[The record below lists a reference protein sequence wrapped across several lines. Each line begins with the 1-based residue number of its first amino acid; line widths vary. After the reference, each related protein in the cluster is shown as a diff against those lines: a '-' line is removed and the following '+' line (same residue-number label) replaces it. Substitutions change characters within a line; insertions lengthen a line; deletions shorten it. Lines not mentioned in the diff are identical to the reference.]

1 MRLILRFL
9 KLYWV
14 FILFLCP
21 QNELF
26 LMEVTR
32 IFDLLSRY
40 EEAFKPKDDVLAGKE
55 NGEWVKHDLKTYRR
69 IADSIS
75 LGLIEL
81 GIGKGDKIA
90 TISNNRPEWNF
101 IDMGI
106 LQTGAIHVPIYPT
119 ISEED
124 YRYILNHA
132 EVKLVFIAG
141 MDLLRKIEHI
151 LPEIKNLRKIYTFA
165 KIDKYH
171 HLNDLIESGKKS
183 KKSDV
188 LEKNRKSIDKDDVA
202 TLIYTSGTTGFPK
215 GVMLSHD
222 NILSNVKAAH
232 WIFPV
237 DETSRGLSYL
247 PLCHVY
253 ERTVNYILQYKGVSI
268 YYAEN
273 MGKIVDNI
281 KEVKPHIMT
290 TVPRLL
296 EKVYDKI
303 IAKGRRLKGIQKQ
316 IFFWAVNL
324 GLKYEYDRTD
334 KVLYNLQLKLAN
346 KLVFSKWREAFGGEM
361 RSIVSGGA
369 ALQPRLAR
377 IYNAAGIPVV
387 EGYGMTESSPVIAV
401 NTFIPMQRK
410 IGTVGPPLK
419 NVEVKI
425 SGDGEILAKGPTIMK
440 GYFKEPEMTKETVVD
455 GWLRTGD
462 MGIIDDDG
470 MLKITGRVKEIFKT
484 SMGKYISPVLIE
496 NKIKESPF
504 IDQIMVIGE
513 NQKFAAALVVP
524 DFEHLR
530 LWCKIKNI
538 PYSTNREMIKTKEF
552 KDRIKK
558 EIDCYNKQFGD
569 TEKIK
574 KFELIDHEWT
584 IDSGEITAN
593 LKLKRASLQKKYA
606 QLIEKIFNN

>member
-1 MRLILRFL
+1 
-9 KLYWV
+9 
-14 FILFLCP
+14 
-21 QNELF
+21 
-26 LMEVTR
+26 MEVIR

-40 EEAFKPKDDVLAGKE
+40 EDKFKPKNDVLAGKE
-55 NGEWVKHDLKTYRR
+55 NGEWIKYDLKTYREK
-69 IADSIS
+69 ANHIS
-75 LGLIEL
+75 LGLLEL
-81 GIGKGDKIA
+81 GIKKGDKVA

-106 LQTGAIHVPIYPT
+106 LQTGAIHVPVYPT
-119 ISEED
+119 ISEDD
-124 YRYILNHA
+124 YRYILKHA
-132 EVKLVFIAG
+132 DVRFVFVAG
-141 MDLLRKIEHI
+141 KELLRKIEHI
-151 LPEIKNLRKIYTFA
+151 LPEIENLEQLYTIK
-165 KIDKYH
+165 KIDEH
-171 HLNDLIESGKKS
+171 HHMNDLIESGRQS
-183 KKSDV
+183 KKTET
-188 LEKNRKSIDKDDVA
+188 LEKISASIDKDDVA

-215 GVMLSHD
+215 GVMLTHE
-222 NILSNVKAAH
+222 NILSDVKAAE

-273 MGKIVDNI
+273 MGTIVDNI
-281 KEVKPHIMT
+281 QEVKPHLMT

-303 IAKGRRLKGIQKQ
+303 LAKGRRLKGLKKQ

-324 GLKYEYDRTD
+324 GLKYEYDRPD
-334 KVLYNLQLKLAN
+334 RILYNVQLKIAN

-401 NTFIPMQRK
+401 NTFIPKQRK
-410 IGTVGPPLK
+410 IGTVGPPLN

-425 SGDGEILAKGPTIMK
+425 SEKGEILVKGPIVMK
-440 GYFKEPEMTKETVVD
+440 GYFKDPEMTNETVID
-455 GWLRTGD
+455 GWLHTGD
-462 MGIIDDDG
+462 MGIIDESG
-470 MLKITGRVKEIFKT
+470 MLKITGRLKEIFKT

-496 NKIKESPF
+496 NKLKESPF
-504 IDQIMVIGE
+504 IDQIMVVGE
-513 NQKFAAALVVP
+513 NQKWAAALIVP
-524 DFEHLR
+524 DFEHFR
-530 LWCKIKNI
+530 MWCKIKNI
-538 PYSTNREMIKTKEF
+538 PFSSDKEMINN
-552 KDRIKK
+552 KDYKNRIKK
-558 EIDCYNKQFGD
+558 EVDCFNKQFGD

-584 IDSGEITAN
+584 IDTGEITAN
-593 LKLKRASLQKKYA
+593 LKLKRATLLKKYA
-606 QLIEKIFNN
+606 QLIDRIYNN

>member
-1 MRLILRFL
+1 
-9 KLYWV
+9 
-14 FILFLCP
+14 
-21 QNELF
+21 
-26 LMEVTR
+26 MEVTR

-40 EEAFKPKDDVLAGKE
+40 ENNFKPKNDVLAGKE
-55 NGEWVKHDLKTYRR
+55 NGEWIKYDLKTYREK
-69 IADSIS
+69 ANHIS
-75 LGLIEL
+75 LGLLEL
-81 GIGKGDKIA
+81 GIKKGDKVA

-106 LQTGAIHVPIYPT
+106 LQTGAIHVPVYPT
-119 ISEED
+119 ISEDD
-124 YRYILNHA
+124 YRYILKHA
-132 EVKLVFIAG
+132 DVRFVFVAG
-141 MDLLRKIEHI
+141 KELLRKIEHI
-151 LPEIKNLRKIYTFA
+151 LPEIKNLEQLYTIK
-165 KIDKYH
+165 KIDEH
-171 HLNDLIESGKKS
+171 HHMNDLIESGRQS
-183 KKSDV
+183 KKIET
-188 LEKNRKSIDKDDVA
+188 LEKISASIDKDDVA

-215 GVMLSHD
+215 GVMLTHD
-222 NILSNVKAAH
+222 NILSDVKAAE

-273 MGKIVDNI
+273 MGTIVDNI
-281 KEVKPHIMT
+281 QEVKPHLMT

-303 IAKGRRLKGIQKQ
+303 LAKGRRLKGLKKQ

-324 GLKYEYDRTD
+324 GLKYEYDRPD
-334 KVLYNLQLKLAN
+334 RILYNVQLKIAN

-361 RSIVSGGA
+361 RSVVSGGA

-401 NTFIPMQRK
+401 NTFIPKQRK

-419 NVEVKI
+419 NVSVKI
-425 SGDGEILAKGPTIMK
+425 SEKGEILVKGPIVMK
-440 GYFKEPEMTKETVVD
+440 GYFKDPEMTNETVID
-455 GWLRTGD
+455 GWLHTGD
-462 MGIIDDDG
+462 MGVIDDSG

-496 NKIKESPF
+496 NKLKESPF
-504 IDQIMVIGE
+504 IDQIMVVGE
-513 NQKFAAALVVP
+513 NQKWAAALIVP

-530 LWCKIKNI
+530 MWCKIKNI
-538 PYSTNREMIKTKEF
+538 PFSNDEEMINN
-552 KDRIKK
+552 KDYKNRIKK
-558 EIDCYNKQFGD
+558 EVDCFNKQFGD

-584 IDSGEITAN
+584 IDTGEITAN
-593 LKLKRASLQKKYA
+593 LKLKRATLLKKYA
-606 QLIEKIFNN
+606 QLIDRIYNN

>member
-1 MRLILRFL
+1 
-9 KLYWV
+9 
-14 FILFLCP
+14 
-21 QNELF
+21 
-26 LMEVTR
+26 MEVTR

-40 EEAFKPKDDVLAGKE
+40 EHEFKPKDDVLAGKE
-55 NGEWVKHDLKTYRR
+55 NGKWVKYDVKTYRQM
-69 IADSIS
+69 ADNIS
-75 LGLIEL
+75 LGLMEM
-81 GIGKGDKIA
+81 GVKKGDKIA

-106 LQTGAIHVPIYPT
+106 SQTGAIHVPIYPT

-124 YRYILNHA
+124 YRYILKHA
-132 EVKLVFIAG
+132 EVKYVFVAG
-141 MDLLRKIEHI
+141 KELLRKIEHI
-151 LPEIKNLRKIYTFA
+151 LPEIENLDQLFTIN
-165 KIDKYH
+165 KIDNH
-171 HLNDLIESGKKS
+171 EHLSSLTEKGGKS
-183 KKSDV
+183 KKGNELD
-188 LEKNRKSIDKDDVA
+188 KIRDSIDKDDVA
-202 TLIYTSGTTGFPK
+202 TLIYTSGTTGYPK
-215 GVMLSHD
+215 GVMLTHH
-222 NILSNVKAAH
+222 NVLSNVIASQ

-237 DETSRGLSYL
+237 DETSRALSYL

-253 ERTVNYILQYKGVSI
+253 ERMVNYVLQYKGVSI

-273 MGKIVDNI
+273 MGTIVDNI
-281 KEVKPHIMT
+281 QEVKPHLMT

-303 IAKGRRLKGIQKQ
+303 LAKGRRLKGLKKQ

-324 GLKYEYDRTD
+324 GLKYEFDRPNRII
-334 KVLYNLQLKLAN
+334 YNAQLKLAN
-346 KLVFSKWREAFGGEM
+346 KLVFSKWRGAFGGEM

-369 ALQPRLAR
+369 ALQPRLAQ
-377 IYNAAGIPVV
+377 IYNAAQIPVV

-401 NTFIPMQRK
+401 NTFVPNQRK

-425 SGDGEILAKGPTIMK
+425 SEKGEILARGPSIMK
-440 GYFKEPEMTKETVVD
+440 GYFKDDEMTREAIID
-455 GWLRTGD
+455 GWLHTGD
-462 MGIIDDDG
+462 VGIIDDDG

-513 NQKFAAALVVP
+513 NQKFAAAMIVP

-530 LWCKIKNI
+530 MWCKIKDVS
-538 PYSTNREMIKTKEF
+538 YSTDEEMINNKEF
-552 KDRIKK
+552 RNRIKK
-558 EIDCYNKQFGD
+558 EIDCFNKQFGN

-593 LKLKRASLQKKYA
+593 LKLKRATLQKKYA
-606 QLIEKIFNN
+606 QLIDKIFNN

>member
-1 MRLILRFL
+1 MI
-9 KLYWV
+9 
-14 FILFLCP
+14 
-21 QNELF
+21 

-40 EEAFKPKDDVLAGKE
+40 EDEFKPKDDVLAGKE
-55 NGEWVKHDLKTYRR
+55 NGEWVKYDLRTYRQM
-69 IADSIS
+69 ADNIS
-75 LGLIEL
+75 LGLMEL
-81 GIGKGDKIA
+81 GVKKGDKIA

-106 LQTGAIHVPIYPT
+106 SQTGAIHVPIYPT

-124 YRYILNHA
+124 YRYILKHA
-132 EVKLVFIAG
+132 EVKYVFVAG
-141 MDLLRKIEHI
+141 KELLRKIEHI
-151 LPEIKNLRKIYTFA
+151 LPEIETLDQLFTIN
-165 KIDKYH
+165 KIDKH
-171 HLNDLIESGKKS
+171 DPLSSLTEKGKRS
-183 KKSDV
+183 KKAEELNKIRD
-188 LEKNRKSIDKDDVA
+188 SINQDDVA
-202 TLIYTSGTTGFPK
+202 TLIYTSGTTGHPK
-215 GVMLSHD
+215 GVMLTHR
-222 NILSNVKAAH
+222 NVLSNVMAAY

-237 DETSRGLSYL
+237 DETSRALSYL

-273 MGKIVDNI
+273 MGTIVDNI
-281 KEVKPHIMT
+281 QEVKPHLMT

-303 IAKGRRLKGIQKQ
+303 LAKGRKLEGLKKQ
-316 IFFWAVNL
+316 IFFRAVNL
-324 GLKYEYDRTD
+324 GLRYEFDRPD
-334 KVLYNLQLKLAN
+334 RIIYNAQLKLAN

-369 ALQPRLAR
+369 ALQPRLAQ
-377 IYNAAGIPVV
+377 IYNAAKIPVI

-401 NTFIPMQRK
+401 NTFVPKQRK

-425 SGDGEILAKGPTIMK
+425 SENGEILAKGPSIMK
-440 GYFKEPEMTKETVVD
+440 GYFKDDEMTKETVIN
-455 GWLRTGD
+455 GWLYTGD
-462 MGIIDDDG
+462 VGFIDEDG

-504 IDQIMVIGE
+504 IDQIMVVGE
-513 NQKFAAALVVP
+513 NQKFAAALIVP
-524 DFEHLR
+524 DFEHLKV
-530 LWCKIKNI
+530 WCRIKGI
-538 PYSTNREMIKTKEF
+538 PYSTDREMINN
-552 KDRIKK
+552 KDYRNRIKK
-558 EIDCYNKQFGD
+558 EIDCFNKQFGD

-593 LKLKRASLQKKYA
+593 LKLKRATLQRKYA
-606 QLIEKIFNN
+606 QLIDKIFNN

>member
-1 MRLILRFL
+1 
-9 KLYWV
+9 
-14 FILFLCP
+14 
-21 QNELF
+21 
-26 LMEVTR
+26 MEVTR

-40 EEAFKPKDDVLAGKE
+40 EKAFQPKDDVLAGKE
-55 NGEWVKHDLKTYRR
+55 NGEWVRYDIKAYREM
-69 IADSIS
+69 ADSIS
-75 LGLIEL
+75 QGLLEL
-81 GIGKGDKIA
+81 GIKKGDKIA

-141 MDLLRKIEHI
+141 MELLRKIEHI
-151 LPEIKNLRKIYTFA
+151 LPEIKMLKKIYTFA

-183 KKSDV
+183 K
-188 LEKNRKSIDKDDVA
+188 RKDDLDKIRAEIHKDDVA

-222 NILSNVKAAH
+222 NILSNVKAAQ

-237 DETSRGLSYL
+237 DETSKGLSYL

-253 ERTVNYILQYKGVSI
+253 ERTVNYILQYKGVSV

-273 MGKIVDNI
+273 MGTIVDNI

-303 IAKGRRLKGIQKQ
+303 LAKGRRLKGAQKQ

-324 GLKYEYDRTD
+324 GLRYEYDKPDRYF
-334 KVLYNLQLKLAN
+334 YNLQLKLAN
-346 KLVFSKWREAFGGEM
+346 RLVFSKWREAFGGRM

-401 NTFIPMQRK
+401 NTFVPGQRK

-419 NVEVKI
+419 NVEVMI
-425 SGDGEILAKGPTIMK
+425 SENGEILAKGPSIMK
-440 GYFKEPEMTKETVVD
+440 GYFKDPDMTKETVVN
-455 GWLRTGD
+455 GWLHTGD
-462 MGIIDDDG
+462 MGIVDEDG

-524 DFEHLR
+524 DFEHFR
-530 LWCKIKNI
+530 MWCKIKNI
-538 PYSTNREMIKTKEF
+538 PYTTNHDMINNKEF
-552 KDRIKK
+552 RNRVKK

-584 IDSGEITAN
+584 VDSGEITAN
-593 LKLKRASLQKKYA
+593 LKLKRATLQKKYA

>member
-1 MRLILRFL
+1 
-9 KLYWV
+9 
-14 FILFLCP
+14 
-21 QNELF
+21 
-26 LMEVTR
+26 MEVTR

-40 EEAFKPKDDVLAGKE
+40 EEEFKPKDDVLAGKE
-55 NGEWVKHDLKTYRR
+55 NGEWVKHDLKTYRQ
-69 IADSIS
+69 IADNIS

-141 MDLLRKIEHI
+141 MELLRKIEHI
-151 LPEIKNLRKIYTFA
+151 LPEIKNLKKIYTFT

-171 HLNDLIESGKKS
+171 HLNDLIGSGKMS
-183 KKSDV
+183 KKTNA
-188 LEKNRKSIDKDDVA
+188 LEKARKSVDKDDVA

-324 GLKYEYDRTD
+324 GLKYEYDRDD

-401 NTFIPMQRK
+401 NTFIPKQRK
-410 IGTVGPPLK
+410 IGTVGPALK

-425 SGDGEILAKGPTIMK
+425 SEDGEILAKGPTIMK

-455 GWLRTGD
+455 GWLHTGD

-530 LWCKIKNI
+530 IWCKIKNI